1 MSEFGGASNHCNIL
15 DMINGDRSRDHP
27 DNCTEFI
34 VNADEDTILPPVDGG
49 RQAWAFMI
57 GAFMIEG
64 LMWGKYFLSHLPLA
78 YHAVK
83 HIYIYFQK
91 YLIHNQNLFFGAYNL
106 LRI

>member
-1 MSEFGGASNHCNIL
+1 
-15 DMINGDRSRDHP
+15 MINGDRSRDHP

-64 LMWGKYFLSHLPLA
+64 LMWGKYFLSHLN
-78 YHAVK
+78 
-83 HIYIYFQK
+83 
-91 YLIHNQNLFFGAYNL
+91 YLTDVNRFPVNIWSLPIIL
-106 LRI
+106 SK

>member
-15 DMINGDRSRDHP
+15 DMINGDSSRDHP

-64 LMWGKYFLSHLPLA
+64 LMWGKYFLSHLN
-78 YHAVK
+78 
-83 HIYIYFQK
+83 
-91 YLIHNQNLFFGAYNL
+91 YLTDVNRFPVNIWSLPIIL
-106 LRI
+106 SK